1 MVIITIRKGG
11 IIIATGDVKIQ
22 DGKEFNGVILAGGNI
37 LLGQNVKVTPDKEAV
52 LRALTYSKEIT
63 TSAGNQREFHVVDF
77 LKGGEGYLQNNNKT
91 YVNSDINLGDLIVY
105 ENWQKQ

>member
-1 MVIITIRKGG
+1 M
-11 IIIATGDVKIQ
+11 
-22 DGKEFNGVILAGGNI
+22 ILAGGNI